1 MFSRL
6 VGRLKDHTKRIASFI
21 MEPAGPSIGY
31 NTDSKLISFHPI
43 GCIFTCSSAL
53 PLSLCPSR
61 LPHLPSHHWYNSY
74 SNLMLLFLHFLSF
87 SLLLLLLLLFLFLF
101 LFLFSLL
108 WTCSPY
114 FFIITWF
121 KSDIE
126 SCFIFKNGT
135 PRQVPKETKQERQTN
150 NELDMILIWW

>member
-1 MFSRL
+1 MAYIKSSVACVVMFSRL

-61 LPHLPSHHWYNSY
+61 RPLTIDTTH
-74 SNLMLLFLHFLSF
+74 
-87 SLLLLLLLLFLFLF
+87 
-101 LFLFSLL
+101 
-108 WTCSPY
+108 
-114 FFIITWF
+114 
-121 KSDIE
+121 
-126 SCFIFKNGT
+126 T
-135 PRQVPKETKQERQTN
+135 PT
-150 NELDMILIWW
+150 